1 MVDTDLEGERERE
14 WGPGGV
20 ARNSVTLPPH
30 PQHLAHNK
38 NYLVK
43 NGLLYLAEN
52 YGTDMA
58 IL

>member
-1 MVDTDLEGERERE
+1 MVDTDLEGERER
-14 WGPGGV
+14 GTGGV

-52 YGTDMA
+52 YGTDTA